1 MHSHSHDAISVQI
14 YITQKYEKITVNLFW
29 LNDLSVFENR
39 LFCFFLNV
47 CLIEQLYCYKFCMFI
62 CYACSVDFYS
72 LVERG
77 KKPNR
82 FLSHFKS
89 ARLHVHKAY
98 FLSVNSLIW
107 KYFLINCYISNHS
120 LGHIRLFFNS
130 HDFLIAYFTKSLL
143 FFLLHCIKFKCLF
156 PLLTS
161 YRSLLS
167 NWFALAAQISLNRD
181 S

>member
-1 MHSHSHDAISVQI
+1 MISVCL
-14 YITQKYEKITVNLFW
+14 KRDCF
-29 LNDLSVFENR
+29 DFFE
-39 LFCFFLNV
+39 NV

-167 NWFALAAQISLNRD
+167 N
-181 S
+181 

>member
-1 MHSHSHDAISVQI
+1 MISVCL
-14 YITQKYEKITVNLFW
+14 KRDCF
-29 LNDLSVFENR
+29 F
-39 LFCFFLNV
+39 FFLNV

-77 KKPNR
+77 KNPTD
-82 FLSHFKS
+82 
-89 ARLHVHKAY
+89 
-98 FLSVNSLIW
+98 SLVISNQQGYMYIKLIFSQSTVW
-107 KYFLINCYISNHS
+107 SGNIFSSIAIFLIIALGTSGYFSIVMIFWLHILQNH
-120 LGHIRLFFNS
+120 
-130 HDFLIAYFTKSLL
+130 YF

>member
-1 MHSHSHDAISVQI
+1 MISVCL
-14 YITQKYEKITVNLFW
+14 KRDCFV
-29 LNDLSVFENR
+29 
-39 LFCFFLNV
+39 FFLNV

-143 FFLLHCIKFKCLF
+143 LFFLLHCIKFKCLF